1 MFERLCFKT
10 GKFEAVFPFEQTIKT
25 VSCIN
30 STRNGGTY

>member
-25 VSCIN
+25 VSCIVPPAM
-30 STRNGGTY
+30 